1 MASGA
6 SCTHHWRIAI
16 PQLKLCLSV
25 FALFLLLHTSASALG
40 SLRGEAGVAV
50 GALVLA
56 GCLVAQRLVFG
67 ESLHRAART
76 LGLGRP
82 TAVSL
87 RVALGIGMGLLLTIP
102 LFAIATSQ
110 KPTMYP
116 GWPALV
122 AGLFAQ
128 GGVAEE
134 TLFRGY
140 LFGNLRRTHSFWNA
154 AWISAGVFV
163 VAHLLLFATMSW
175 PIALAATALALV
187 VSFPLSHLFE
197 LGGRTIWA
205 PAIVHFVIQG
215 AVKVVEMP
223 GSPTAYQMMW
233 LAASAAVPWLGMA
246 LPRRTSRPQ

>member
-1 MASGA
+1 MDGRG
-6 SCTHHWRIAI
+6 RIAI
-16 PQLKLCLSV
+16 RQLKLCLSV
-25 FALFLLLHTSASALG
+25 FALFLLLHLSASALG

-56 GCLVAQRLVFG
+56 GSLVAQRLVFG
-67 ESLHRAART
+67 EAFHRAAVS

-82 TAVSL
+82 TTISL
-87 RVALGIGMGLLLTIP
+87 WVALAIGFALLLTIP
-102 LFAIATSQ
+102 LFAIATNER
-110 KPTMYP
+110 PALYP
-116 GWPALV
+116 DWPALL

-134 TLFRGY
+134 TVFRGY
-140 LFGNLRRTHSFWNA
+140 LFGNLRRTHSFWKA
-154 AWISAGVFV
+154 AWLSAGVFV
-163 VAHLLLFATMSW
+163 AAHLLLFATMSW
-175 PIALAATALALV
+175 PIALAATTLALV

-205 PAIVHFVIQG
+205 PAIVHFVMQG

-233 LAASAAVPWLGMA
+233 LAACAAVPWLGLA
-246 LPRRTSRPQ
+246 LPRKSSRPQ

>member
-1 MASGA
+1 
-6 SCTHHWRIAI
+6 
-16 PQLKLCLSV
+16 LCLSV
-25 FALFLLLHTSASALG
+25 FGLFLLLHMSASALG
-40 SLRGEAGVAV
+40 SLRGEAGVTV

-67 ESLHRAART
+67 EAFHRSATA
-76 LGLGRP
+76 LGLGRT

-87 RVALGIGMGLLLTIP
+87 WVALGIGIALLLTIP
-102 LFAIATSQ
+102 LFAIATHQ
-110 KPTMYP
+110 RPAMYP
-116 GWPALV
+116 GWPVLL

-134 TLFRGY
+134 TVFRGY
-140 LFGNLRRTHSFWNA
+140 LFGNLRRTHAFWKA

-163 VAHLLLFATMSW
+163 VAHLLLFATMTW
-175 PIALAATALALV
+175 PIALASTTLALV

-205 PAIVHFVIQG
+205 PAIVHFVMQG

-223 GSPTAYQMMW
+223 GSPTAYQLTW
-233 LAASAAVPWLGMA
+233 LAACAAVPWLALA
-246 LPRRTSRPQ
+246 LPRKASRLQ